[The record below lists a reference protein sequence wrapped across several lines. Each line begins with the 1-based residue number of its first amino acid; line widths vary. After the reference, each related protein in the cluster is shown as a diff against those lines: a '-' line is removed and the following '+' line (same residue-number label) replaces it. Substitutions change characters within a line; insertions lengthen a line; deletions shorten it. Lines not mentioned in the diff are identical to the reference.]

1 MVQEKSLSVRGSKPQ
16 VAFFEVE
23 PWEEEYLRK
32 ALKGFKLYFFNDVI
46 SSKEIKQIE
55 NINILSPFIYSKVT
69 KDILAALPNLRLVST
84 RSTGFDHIDLKAAA
98 KAGIKVS
105 NVPTYGANTVA
116 EHTFALILS
125 LSRKI
130 HQSYERTSRGDFSLD
145 GLRGFD
151 LSGKTIGIVG
161 TGNIGQHAI
170 RIAKGFGMTVLAF
183 DVKKNTKLA
192 KRLGF
197 QYATLENLLKKSDI
211 VSLHAPYNKSTH
223 HLINRKNIKLIK
235 DGAMIINTARGG
247 LIDTTALVDGLRLGK
262 LSGIGLDV
270 LEEEKYILKEE
281 AELLSPHFPAK
292 SQKGITNYL
301 QTIVEGHMLL
311 VSDKVIVTP
320 HNAFNSKEAL
330 ERILDVTIENI
341 RSCCAR
347 KTIKNLVK

>member
-1 MVQEKSLSVRGSKPQ
+1 MSQKTKPQ

-23 PWEEEYLRK
+23 PWEEEYLK
-32 ALKGFKLYFFNDVI
+32 KSLKGFKLYFFHEVI
-46 SSKEIKQIE
+46 SPKEIKEIE
-55 NINILSPFIYSKVT
+55 NIDILSPFIYSKVT
-69 KDILAALPNLRLVST
+69 KDVLADLPNLKLVTT

-98 KAGIKVS
+98 KAKVKVA

-151 LSGKTIGIVG
+151 LRGKTIGIVG

-170 RIAKGFGMTVLAF
+170 RMAKGFGMDVLAF
-183 DVKKNTKLA
+183 DIKRSSKLA
-192 KRLGF
+192 KKLGF
-197 QYATLENLLKKSDI
+197 KYTTLDNLLRKSDI
-211 VSLHAPYNKSTH
+211 ISLHAPYNKSTH
-223 HLINRKNIKLIK
+223 HLIDRKNIKLIK

-247 LIDTTALVDGLRLGK
+247 LIDTTALVDGLRSGK
-262 LSGIGLDV
+262 LAGIGLDV

-281 AELLSPHFPAK
+281 AELLSPHFMAK
-292 SQKGITNYL
+292 TQKDITEYL

-311 VSDKVIVTP
+311 ISDKVIVTP
-320 HNAFNSKEAL
+320 HNAFNSQEAL
-330 ERILDVTIENI
+330 ERILDTTIENI
-341 RSCCAR
+341 KSCCSG
-347 KTIKNLVK
+347 KKIKNLVK